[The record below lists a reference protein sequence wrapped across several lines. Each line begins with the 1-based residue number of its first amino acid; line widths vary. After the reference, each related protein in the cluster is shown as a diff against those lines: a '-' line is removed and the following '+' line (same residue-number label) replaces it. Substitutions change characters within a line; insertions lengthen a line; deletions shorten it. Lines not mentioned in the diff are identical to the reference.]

1 MVRGIYQT
9 SDAGHRSGLVT
20 FGLTVAFLLIL
31 VGGVCWAIQTAGDIP
46 CSMPGYWN
54 YQSETYT
61 THAKRALDEAGYSYD
76 TAPFAI
82 LEFFSLCGVRDMGD
96 WPKGAYCGLS
106 SIKTRRFVVTNLRA
120 PDDSRTPKAEVFVKF
135 DGGTLCVPQTTVQS
149 YKPL

>member
-9 SDAGHRSGLVT
+9 SDAGQRSGLVT
-20 FGLTVAFLLIL
+20 FGMTVAFLLVLI
-31 VGGVCWAIQTAGDIP
+31 GGVCWAIQTVGDKI

-54 YQSETYT
+54 YDSELYS
-61 THAKRALDEAGYSYD
+61 THAKRALDEAGFGYAS
-76 TAPFAI
+76 
-82 LEFFSLCGVRDMGD
+82 VRDVGD

-106 SIKTRRFVVTNLRA
+106 SIKTRKFVVTGLRA
-120 PDDSRTPKAEVFVKF
+120 PDDSRASKAEVLVKF